1 MLAKAKDRQ
10 NLGQRLFCALTDLL
24 LIEAAYWVANQRVL
38 IIAEALNTGHGVT
51 WPTKRIRQNGRR
63 LNAFTLEDRPVGHTG
78 RTARPSITDT
88 GDDDIRIVHH
98 LGDDLIRRRFAE

>member
-1 MLAKAKDRQ
+1 MLLVQAADWMLDYRIAEIGESL
-10 NLGQRLFCALTDLL
+10 NARHGVAWPSESIGQDG
-24 LIEAAYWVANQRVL
+24 RVL
-38 IIAEALNTGHGVT
+38 NAL
-51 WPTKRIRQNGRR
+51 
-63 LNAFTLEDRPVGHTG
+63 TLEDRPVGHTG

>member
-1 MLAKAKDRQ
+1 M
-10 NLGQRLFCALTDLL
+10 
-24 LIEAAYWVANQRVL
+24 EAAYGVGNHR
-38 IIAEALNTGHGVT
+38 IPITAEALNAGHGVA
-51 WPTKRIRQNGRR
+51 WPTKRIGQNGRR

-98 LGDDLIRRRFAE
+98 LGDDLIKHRFTE

>member
-1 MLAKAKDRQ
+1 MFAKAKDRQ
-10 NLGQRLFCALTDLL
+10 DLGQRLFRAFTDLL
-24 LIEAAYWVANQRVL
+24 VIEAAYRVGNQRVL
-38 IIAEALNTGHGVT
+38 VIAEALNAGHRVT
-51 WPTKRIRQNGRR
+51 RPTKRVGQNGRG